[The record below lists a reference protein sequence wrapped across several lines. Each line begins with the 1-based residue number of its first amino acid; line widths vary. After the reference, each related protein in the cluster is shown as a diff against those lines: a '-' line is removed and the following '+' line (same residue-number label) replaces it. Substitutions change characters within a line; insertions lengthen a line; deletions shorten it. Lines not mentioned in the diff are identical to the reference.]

1 MSSKKAMLLSSPS
14 RETLASDVVEVRGKE
29 HSFPPSL
36 RPIEELLVVIDDAEL
51 EALAKVFAMS
61 PVRQAMTF
69 EAYLAVKGFARSI
82 ARRRPSRS

>member
-1 MSSKKAMLLSSPS
+1 MLLSSPS
-14 RETLASDVVEVRGKE
+14 REALASDVVDVRGE
-29 HSFPPSL
+29 AFSSPPSL
-36 RPIEELLVVIDDAEL
+36 RPIEELLVVIDDADL
-51 EALAKVFAMS
+51 EALATVFAMS

>member
-14 RETLASDVVEVRGKE
+14 RETPASDVVDVRGDAY
-29 HSFPPSL
+29 SFPPSL
-36 RPIEELLVVIDDAEL
+36 RPIEELLVVIDDVEL
-51 EALAKVFAMS
+51 EALAKVFTMS
-61 PVRQAMTF
+61 PLRQAMTF

>member
-14 RETLASDVVEVRGKE
+14 RETPASDVVDVRGDAY
-29 HSFPPSL
+29 SFPPSP
-36 RPIEELLVVIDDAEL
+36 RPKEILVVIDDAEL
-51 EALAKVFAMS
+51 EVLAKAFAMS